1 MLFIKRSAGFV
12 ALLVAGLVALAI
24 ACGGETVE
32 PGAPQQPEEPA
43 PAATAMPAE
52 PAMPAATA
60 MPAMSAKPAAT
71 AMPAVT
77 AMPSKP
83 EDGMMMKPEGG
94 GTLVVGM
101 TKVDPPIFLPSQS
114 AFSSAVFNASS
125 GVFESLVRYTYA
137 EPPELGFE
145 SSEGIATEWVYDIP
159 SQTITYTIRDGVM
172 FHGGWGEL
180 TAEDVA
186 FSFNDAIRDDSNFG
200 RAGELKRYMDRW
212 EVIDKNTV
220 VLHLKDVIDPNW
232 WQAQAQTNGNHV
244 PLVSKKFYEDNG
256 EAAAVTSNIATG
268 PFEVRSWT
276 GGEELI
282 ADAVKD
288 HWRGG
293 PIIDSVRYVEL
304 PEESTQR
311 AAFETGDVHIIRP
324 SLKFIKPTLEAVPG
338 AYTVQTDRGT
348 GQSIIFSGNY
358 YARIWPDT
366 GETIW
371 PRDGF
376 KPDADHPWI
385 GNPENLEQYE
395 QARNI
400 RWALAMAIDREL
412 VNDVALDGL
421 GFPTYTNSGF
431 LPGDPGWQDEWFIP
445 YDTARAKEMLAG
457 AGYPDCFPMV
467 LQIAPDLPSLIT
479 PDVGNVV
486 AQMWTE
492 LGCDIE
498 ISNVAY
504 SANRPRLVDRSMD
517 NPWLMQSESY
527 GFLYASKFHSMVP
540 SAGFNYGIEL
550 PNNVAQPWYDN
561 REIVSESQLIQNNA
575 EVQEWVS
582 HARLVAPIVQRVL
595 FWTVRPEVLDWKPH
609 FGGFNS
615 PETVVLQQ

>member
-1 MLFIKRSAGFV
+1 MLIRRIGV
-12 ALLVAGLVALAI
+12 VLALAASLALAA
-24 ACGGETVE
+24 ACGGDEVAT
-32 PGAPQQPEEPA
+32 PSAPQQPDAPQQPA
-43 PAATAMPAE
+43 PAQPAE

-60 MPAMSAKPAAT
+60 MAGAAAEPAAT
-71 AMPAVT
+71 AMPAAT
-77 AMPSKP
+77 AQPAMGGPAM
-83 EDGMMMKPEGG
+83 EPEGG

-114 AFSSAVFNASS
+114 AFSSAVFNAAS
-125 GVFESLVRYTYA
+125 GVFESLVRYTYV
-137 EPPELGFE
+137 EPPELGQQ
-145 SSEGIATEWVYDIP
+145 SSQGIATDWVYDVP

-172 FHGGWGEL
+172 FHKGWGEL
-180 TAEDVA
+180 TAEDVV
-186 FSFNDAIRDDSNFG
+186 FSFNDAIADESNFG

-212 EVIDKNTV
+212 EYVDKNTA
-220 VLHLKDVIDPNW
+220 VLYLKDVIDPNW

-244 PLVSKKFYEDNG
+244 PLVSKKFYNDKG
-256 EAAAVTSNIATG
+256 MDAAITSMVATG
-268 PFEVRSWT
+268 PFEARSWV

-288 HWRGG
+288 HWRVR
-293 PIIDSVRYVEL
+293 PNIDTVRYVEL
-304 PEESTQR
+304 PEESIQR

-324 SLKFIKPTLEAVPG
+324 SLKFLKPTLDSVDG
-338 AYTVQTDRGT
+338 AYAVQTDRGT

-358 YARIWPDT
+358 YAEIWPDT
-366 GETIW
+366 GEEIF

-385 GNPENLEQYE
+385 GDPRDPAQYE
-395 QARNI
+395 NARKV

-421 GFPTYTNSGF
+421 GFPTYTNAGF
-431 LPGDPGWQDEWFIP
+431 LPGDPGWEDGWHIP
-445 YDTARAKEMLAG
+445 YDPDQARAMLAE
-457 AGYPDCFPMV
+457 AGSPNCFPFV

-486 AQMWTE
+486 AQMWTA

-527 GFLYASKFHSMVP
+527 GFLYQSKFHSMVP

-550 PNNVAQPWYDN
+550 PNDIAAPWYEN
-561 REIVSESQLIQNNA
+561 RELISQSALIANNA
-575 EVQEWVS
+575 RVQAWLS
-582 HARLVAPIVQRVL
+582 HNRLVAPVVQRILYWV
-595 FWTVRPEVLDWKPH
+595 VRPEVAEWTPH

-615 PETVVLQQ
+615 PETVVIR